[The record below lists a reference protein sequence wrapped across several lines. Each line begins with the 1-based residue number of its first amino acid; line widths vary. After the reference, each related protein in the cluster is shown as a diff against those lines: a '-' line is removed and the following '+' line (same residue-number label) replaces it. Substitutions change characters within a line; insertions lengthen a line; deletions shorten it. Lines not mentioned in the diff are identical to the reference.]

1 MTEAEPILELFL
13 EPLGKRHPLSAG
25 IAVYKGVTMFSSM
38 ENLLEDKDEGSM
50 KQDRAETGE
59 KPSPKGV
66 GKSQQTTLSVH
77 RPLFT

>member
-1 MTEAEPILELFL
+1 
-13 EPLGKRHPLSAG
+13 
-25 IAVYKGVTMFSSM
+25 M
-38 ENLLEDKDEGSM
+38 ENLLEDKDEGGM

-77 RPLFT
+77 KPLFT

>member
-1 MTEAEPILELFL
+1 
-13 EPLGKRHPLSAG
+13 
-25 IAVYKGVTMFSSM
+25 M

-59 KPSPKGV
+59 KPSPKDV

-77 RPLFT
+77 RPLFTWTKTFLLSSAYN